1 MMVFT
6 SPEHV
11 GLDKV
16 LLDHDVVRSIETKK
30 EFERR
35 REKWE
40 RGRRR
45 EQRRGRKQ
53 RGEIVVKI
61 ILFTKSV

>member
-45 EQRRGRKQ
+45 EQRRGIKQ